1 MLEHAKLLIEYLA
14 VGVELATAGLIC
26 FAVLEALVLA
36 VPLFVRSRQPFQEAK
51 IAVRLSLARWLA
63 LALEF
68 ALAADILRTAVA
80 PSWHDIGQLGAIAAL
95 RTALNYFLGM
105 EIEREE
111 GVLGKSSE
119 VESHARL
126 RAATSGSSVQC
137 SASTAAEQMNTTTAS
152 ANSSPLS

>member
-111 GVLGKSSE
+111 GVLGKSE
-119 VESHARL
+119 AESHARL